1 MPWICPFDD
10 TEWDGKEFTEE
21 EYRKMMDGTL
31 TREEAAAINERF
43 GFEAVVF
50 NDGTV
55 PVDTRVREKFSY
67 LQTLVNKICSVQ
79 SLDEKEMKK

>member
-31 TREEAAAINERF
+31 TR
-43 GFEAVVF
+43 
-50 NDGTV
+50 
-55 PVDTRVREKFSY
+55 
-67 LQTLVNKICSVQ
+67 
-79 SLDEKEMKK
+79 